1 MPMPAPPPQT
11 ADMLLLDRDLDLDAD
26 LDPALHPEL
35 YPRLHPT
42 ATPPRPHPPASPRPV
57 EAQRGGV
64 RVRPPRP
71 ATAASAHV
79 TLGRVAVARRAL
91 TTWRRPPLRL
101 PRRTLALL
109 LLGGLGAGAAAVVW
123 LWWRDTPAGALGG
136 LGAELTAAG
145 RVTGLL
151 GGYLLLVQV
160 ALMARIPWLER
171 RIGSDWLAATHRAF
185 GEYLVCILVA
195 HAALIVAGYA
205 ARGHVGLVPETVR
218 VVLEEPDVLMATAG
232 LALLIGVGV
241 LSARAVRRRLA
252 YETWYYLHLYA
263 YLAVLLAFAHQLAVG
278 AQFTGN
284 RAARVAW
291 TGAHLAVAACLLVF
305 RVVGPLRLGLRHR
318 LRVAAVRREAAG
330 VVSVYITG
338 RDLASLRAE
347 AGQFFRWRF
356 LTAGRWW
363 QAHPFSLSTA
373 PNGRFLRLTVRAAGD
388 HSRGLGRL
396 RPGVR
401 VLAEGPYGAF
411 TATLRRRRRVLLL
424 AGGVGVAPLRALLE
438 TLPAGPGEVD
448 LIYRASTPQDVV
460 FPHELDGIARA
471 RGAAVHYML
480 GPRGGH
486 QLAAG
491 RLRSLVPDVRW
502 RDVFVCGPPGM
513 VEMARREL
521 RRAGVPRRHIHA
533 ERFDL

>member
-1 MPMPAPPPQT
+1 MPKPAPLPLT
-11 ADMLLLDRDLDLDAD
+11 ADLLLLDRGLDLDAD
-26 LDPALHPEL
+26 LDPAIHPEL
-35 YPRLHPT
+35 YPRLR
-42 ATPPRPHPPASPRPV
+42 PRPPASPRAL
-57 EAQRGGV
+57 EASRG
-64 RVRPPRP
+64 RERARPPGP
-71 ATAASAHV
+71 ATSRGATSTV
-79 TLGRVAVARRAL
+79 GRVTIARSAIAA
-91 TTWRRPPLRL
+91 WRRPLLRL
-101 PRRTLALL
+101 PRRVLAVLL
-109 LLGGLGAGAAAVVW
+109 LAGMTAGAAAVVW
-123 LWWRDTPAGALGG
+123 LWWHDTPAGTLDG
-136 LGAELTAAG
+136 LGAQLTAAG

-171 RIGSDWLAATHRAF
+171 RIGSDWLAATHRAL
-185 GEYLVCILVA
+185 GEYLVCMLVA
-195 HAALIVAGYA
+195 HSALIVAGYA
-205 ARGHVGLVPETVR
+205 VRAHVGLVPETVR
-218 VVLEEPDVLMATAG
+218 VVLDEPDVLMATAG
-232 LALLIGVGV
+232 LGLLLGVGV
-241 LSARAVRRRLA
+241 LSARALRRRLA

-291 TGAHLAVAACLLVF
+291 AGAHLGVAACLLVF
-305 RVVGPLRLGLRHR
+305 RVGGPLRLALRHR
-318 LRVAAVRREAAG
+318 LRVAAVTREAPG
-330 VVSVYITG
+330 IVSVYITG

-363 QAHPFSLSTA
+363 QTHPYSLSTA

-396 RPGVR
+396 RPGAR

-438 TLPAGPGEVD
+438 TLPARPGEVD
-448 LIYRASTPQDVV
+448 LIYRASTPEDVV
-460 FPHELDGIARA
+460 FPHELDGIALA
-471 RGAAVHYML
+471 RGAGVHYVL
-480 GPRGGH
+480 GSRGGH

-491 RLRSLVPDVRW
+491 KLRSLVPDVRS
-502 RDVFVCGPPGM
+502 REVFVCGPPGM
-513 VEMARREL
+513 VDVARREL
-521 RRAGVPRRHIHA
+521 RRAGVPRRHIHT

>member
-1 MPMPAPPPQT
+1 MAEPQSPAVPCARAPAKGGEANMPQPAP
-11 ADMLLLDRDLDLDAD
+11 A
-26 LDPALHPEL
+26 
-35 YPRLHPT
+35 
-42 ATPPRPHPPASPRPV
+42 
-57 EAQRGGV
+57 
-64 RVRPPRP
+64 
-71 ATAASAHV
+71 
-79 TLGRVAVARRAL
+79 TLGTTAIGRRARA
-91 TTWRRPPLRL
+91 TWRRPLLRP
-101 PRRTLALL
+101 PRRTLAALL
-109 LLGGLGAGAAAVVW
+109 LLGVVGGAAAVVW
-123 LWWRDTPAGALGG
+123 LWWDDTPAGTLDG
-136 LGAELTAAG
+136 LGAQLTAAG

-171 RIGSDWLAATHRAF
+171 RIGSDWLAIAHRGL
-185 GEYLVCILVA
+185 GEYLVCVLVA
-195 HAALIVAGYA
+195 HAALIAAGYA
-205 ARGHVGLVPETVR
+205 VRAHAGLVAETVR

-232 LALLIGVGV
+232 LALLVGVGA

-284 RAARVAW
+284 RAARAVW
-291 TGAHLAVAACLLVF
+291 TGAHLAVAACLLGF
-305 RVVGPLRLGLRHR
+305 RVGGPLRLAVRHR
-318 LRVAAVRREAAG
+318 LRVAAVRRELPG

-338 RDLASLRAE
+338 RELASLRAE

-363 QAHPFSLSTA
+363 QAHPYSLSTA

-396 RPGVR
+396 RPGAR

-448 LIYRASTPQDVV
+448 LIYRASTPDDVV
-460 FPHELDGIARA
+460 FPHELDRIARA
-471 RGAAVHYML
+471 RGAAVHYLL
-480 GPRGGH
+480 GSRGRH
-486 QLAAG
+486 LLAAG
-491 RLRSLVPDVRW
+491 RLHALVPDVRS

-513 VEMARREL
+513 VDVARREL